1 LAGRGW
7 GSGLEEGWLEDV
19 DNEVPEKG
27 DFLTIK
33 P

>member
-1 LAGRGW
+1 LAGRGL
-7 GSGLEEGWLEDV
+7 GCGAKGWLEDV